1 MAPADQL
8 SLTVA
13 MGAGALSFLSPCVL
27 PIFPSYLSFV
37 TGLSLEDMQTGREA
51 AMRQR
56 IILSALLFILGFSL
70 VFVSMGASLSL
81 LGNLLYEHQG
91 TIRRVG
97 GVLIVLFGLQ
107 VAGWLRIPFLLHERR
122 LELRQRPAGY
132 LGAFLVGVTFAA
144 GWTPCVGPILGS
156 VLSLASAAGTARAG
170 TLLLAAY
177 SAGLAIPFFL
187 SALAVDRFFSVFD
200 RFRRF
205 LPVVNAVAGA
215 VLIAVGALLVTNYFS
230 ALAALANRL
239 TPQWLINR
247 L

>member
-1 MAPADQL
+1 MGPADQL
-8 SLTVA
+8 SVTVA
-13 MGAGALSFLSPCVL
+13 IGAGALSFLSPCVL

-37 TGLSLEDMQTGREA
+37 TGLSLEDMQAGREA
-51 AMRQR
+51 ATRRR
-56 IILSALLFILGFSL
+56 ILLSALLFILGFSL

-81 LGNLLYEHQG
+81 VGSFLFDYQG
-91 TIRRVG
+91 VIRRVG

-107 VAGWLRIPFLLHERR
+107 VAGWLRVPFLLHERR

-156 VLSLASAAGTARAG
+156 VLSLATAAGTARTG

-177 SAGLAIPFFL
+177 SVGLAIPFFL
-187 SALAVDRFFSVFD
+187 SALAVDRFFTIFD
-200 RFRRF
+200 RFKRF
-205 LPVVNAVAGA
+205 LPVMNAVAGA
-215 VLIAVGALLVTNYFS
+215 VLILVGALLVTNYFS
-230 ALAALANRL
+230 VLAALANRL
-239 TPQWLINR
+239 TPQWFVDR